1 MSKRLSFLPFLPLLF
16 MLGAC
21 SGDKI
26 VFNYPDEQL
35 DFQLRTL
42 RTPSVYLETVT
53 DMRPPEQKQG
63 GGHFLG
69 INYPK
74 DEAWERPVTEVYA
87 EALAKDVEQTNLVQ
101 LVPLRGQADYV
112 LSADI
117 MSLGCRFDRPA
128 TSFLIP
134 AALGGALG
142 FGLGEDGSDRAKLGA
157 ALAAVSVVAVPMP
170 SRNRAEADIRLT
182 VKDRSGNMLWQKACL
197 GQYEDTVHTTATSRE
212 DQKYVDAHLTRAVKR
227 ANGCL
232 LGQMRQFL
240 LEEGGSEASNP

>member
-1 MSKRLSFLPFLPLLF
+1 MSKRIPLLLILPTLLL
-16 MLGAC
+16 LGGC

-26 VFNYPDEQL
+26 AFNYPDEQL
-35 DFQLRTL
+35 DFQLRNL
-42 RTPSVYLETVT
+42 RTPSVFLETVT
-53 DMRPPEQKQG
+53 DMRSPEQKLG

-69 INYPK
+69 IDFPK
-74 DEAWERPVTEVYA
+74 DESWERPVAEVYA

-117 MSLGCRFDRPA
+117 MSMGCRFERRA

-134 AALGGALG
+134 AVLGGALG
-142 FGLGEDGSDRAKLGA
+142 FALGEDGSDQAKLGV
-157 ALAAVSVVAVPMP
+157 ALAAVGVVAVPMP

-182 VKDRSGNMLWQKACL
+182 LKDRTGNILWQEACL
-197 GQYEDTVHTTATSRE
+197 GEYEDKVYTTATSRE
-212 DQKYVDAHLTRAVKR
+212 DQKYVDEHLTRAVKR

-240 LEEGGSEASNP
+240 IEEGGGEATNP